1 MKNISIA
8 VIIFLLST
16 GCTKKEFKTNFH
28 NIKDGTEKRWDNVK
42 EDFSENT
49 QKYKED

>member
-1 MKNISIA
+1 MKYIF
-8 VIIFLLST
+8 VIVATLLLGT

-42 EDFSENT
+42 EDFSEKT
-49 QKYKED
+49 KEYKDN